1 MTLQQYTHH
10 DRQITVLA
18 VNSVLVVLSVGAVA
32 LRFWARRLRQ
42 VSLYVDDYL
51 IVAGLLLALGVNAL
65 LYAALSVGLGEHV
78 RNLSRKAVQGYAL
91 NLFAIEL
98 FWNTTMPVI
107 KFSILIFLKRLF
119 PVGFMKPFC
128 NAIMV
133 FLVLWFLAFQFTTIW
148 QCRPVYQAWAH
159 TDVSKCVSFVIFG
172 AAAAGTNTLTD
183 VILLV
188 LPMTQ
193 IWKLQMEVGKKIGSS
208 CIFALGFVICAVSI
222 ARLESLVVEVHS
234 AREDLTWTD
243 TLPHL
248 WTAVEG
254 SLGRDH
260 VVG

>member
-1 MTLQQYTHH
+1 MTLQQDTYH
-10 DRQITVLA
+10 DRQVTVLA

-42 VSLYVDDYL
+42 VGLYVDDYL
-51 IVAGLLLALGVNAL
+51 IVAGLLFALGVNAL
-65 LYAALSVGLGEHV
+65 LYAALWAGLGKHV
-78 RNLSRKAVQGYAL
+78 RNLSRNTVQGYAL

-119 PVGFMKPFC
+119 PVGFVKPIC

-133 FLVLWFLAFQFTTIW
+133 FLALWFLAFQFTTIF
-148 QCRPVYQAWAH
+148 QCRPIHQAWMH
-159 TDVSKCVSFVIFG
+159 TDISRCVSFVVFG

-193 IWKLQMEVGKKIGSS
+193 IWKLQMKVDKKIGSS
-208 CIFALGFVICAVSI
+208 CIFALGFV
-222 ARLESLVVEVHS
+222 
-234 AREDLTWTD
+234 
-243 TLPHL
+243 
-248 WTAVEG
+248 
-254 SLGRDH
+254 
-260 VVG
+260 